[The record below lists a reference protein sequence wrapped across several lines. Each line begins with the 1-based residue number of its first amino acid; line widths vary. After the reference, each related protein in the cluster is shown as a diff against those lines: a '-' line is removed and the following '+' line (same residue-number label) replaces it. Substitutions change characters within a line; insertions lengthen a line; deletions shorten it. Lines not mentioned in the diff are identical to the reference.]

1 MLLLHLCQILVFSC
15 LELLHDILS
24 DDDDDDVILC
34 YLSHVNGVAPLLPSV
49 KFIMWF
55 IFNLT
60 AVMANIF

>member
-24 DDDDDDVILC
+24 DDDDDDDVILC
-34 YLSHVNGVAPLLPSV
+34 YLSVNGVAPLLPSV

>member
-24 DDDDDDVILC
+24 DDDDDVILC